1 VTYDYDE
8 RQKEHS
14 KQLLDAEG
22 KVCQE
27 VAETILKIIE
37 TPSPGSHYVVGREKR
52 YVTLKRILTASM
64 IESRIRKHGRIDA

>member
-37 TPSPGSHYVVGREKR
+37 TPSPGSHYVVAGKR
-52 YVTLKRILTASM
+52 DMSL
-64 IESRIRKHGRIDA
+64 